1 MDLYSG
7 DIHFLFIDSYIPN
20 ARRSSFREE
29 VFFGLQIKS
38 TWSLEMTQLL
48 QTGKSHQV
56 GIVAVEFPLVIQ
68 LGLI

>member
-1 MDLYSG
+1 MKSAKARGTCSRIVVSPIIVYTIYIYSNMDLYSG

-38 TWSLEMTQLL
+38 T
-48 QTGKSHQV
+48 
-56 GIVAVEFPLVIQ
+56 
-68 LGLI
+68 